1 MTEPTFAAFQAEHL
15 AQGFDEVLERVWQ
28 PDLSVATHTH
38 PFEVKAQVVA
48 VSRQAA
54 VTYKQKLDERAGEAE
69 FNKMTPHRALRY
81 PFAILSDPSGSRGHA
96 WLQSLLAGSR

>member
-1 MTEPTFAAFQAEHL
+1 MLFSGHVKTSQTPSGFWDTF
-15 AQGFDEVLERVWQ
+15 V
-28 PDLSVATHTH
+28 
-38 PFEVKAQVVA
+38 
-48 VSRQAA
+48 
-54 VTYKQKLDERAGEAE
+54 QKLDERAGEAE

>member
-48 VSRQAA
+48 GELWLTVGDTTRH
-54 VTYKQKLDERAGEAE
+54 LRAGEGFELARGVPHAE
-69 FNKMTPHRALRY
+69 RY
-81 PFAILSDPSGSRGHA
+81 GAQGATFWVARRH
-96 WLQSLLAGSR
+96 